1 MKFGKSKTK
10 LDKVAE
16 GKSQTY
22 TADDFCSLEG
32 KFIDPGFIHDVL
44 LTGLEPSKV
53 YYYSC
58 GVSGVR
64 VGRITQRLF
73 MLPTYIVPTYL
84 YPSASPNYLSTHLFS
99 CTPTSHIYLY
109 PSTHFTY
116 PPISPNYP
124 PILLPNYLQI
134 YPTYL
139 LIFPPT
145 NPATYQPNNPSTI
158 YNAYLRKTST
168 KIYSSNFY
176 FST

>member
-1 MKFGKSKTK
+1 MKFGKSKTE

-64 VGRITQRLF
+64 VCACRITQRLF
-73 MLPTYIVPTYL
+73 MVPTYILPTYL

-116 PPISPNYP
+116 PPISPTYP
-124 PILLPNYLQI
+124 PTKL
-134 YPTYL
+134 
-139 LIFPPT
+139 PT
-145 NPATYQPNNPSTI
+145 NLPHQPIWLPTNQITHLPFTMPI
-158 YNAYLRKTST
+158 YVKQALKYILPIFVSAHELN
-168 KIYSSNFY
+168 KIV
-176 FST
+176 